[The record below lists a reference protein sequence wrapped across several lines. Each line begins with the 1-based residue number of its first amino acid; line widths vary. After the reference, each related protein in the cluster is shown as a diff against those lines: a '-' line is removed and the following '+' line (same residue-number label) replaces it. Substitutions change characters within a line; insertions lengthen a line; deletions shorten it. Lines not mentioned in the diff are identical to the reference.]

1 MQTFIRLSA
10 LAAVLVILP
19 VVAQA
24 QEQEEEQKQPP
35 ARVEVSNATRQLM
48 APVVRVP
55 GTVISRNDS
64 RISSEISG
72 RVVWVLEEGANAAE
86 GDAVARLDATQLE
99 LELKENW
106 ARIKR
111 LEASLRYENQQVGRF
126 EELAEM
132 NHTPQSQLEQ
142 AVAQRDMVEQDLAQ
156 ARVAHQRTKENLA
169 RTEIRAPFPGRV
181 VARLVQM
188 GEYANIGTELVR
200 LVDTSHVEVRA
211 QVPIGMAPYLA
222 DGQSVSLL
230 GGGLELKGPIRTIIP
245 VGDEVTRT
253 MEIRVAM
260 PRKAWVIG
268 SAVQIGLPADAPR
281 QVVAVPRDALILRA
295 DATYVFKVNSEFVA
309 ERISVTTGSAM
320 GQLIEVRGSVQD
332 GDTIVVR
339 GGERLRAGQPVEIA
353 AAANS

>member
-1 MQTFIRLSA
+1 MHTFIRLGILASA
-10 LAAVLVILP
+10 LAALP
-19 VVAQA
+19 AAAQA
-24 QEQEEEQKQPP
+24 QEREQKRSP
-35 ARVEVSNATRQLM
+35 AKVEVASATRQLM

-55 GTVISRNDS
+55 GTVVSRNDS
-64 RISSEISG
+64 RISSEIGG
-72 RVVWVLEEGANAAE
+72 RVVWVREEGAHVAD
-86 GDAVARLDATQLE
+86 GDPVARLDATQLE

-106 ARIKR
+106 ARVRR
-111 LEASLRYENQQVGRF
+111 LEASLRYENQQVGRL

-132 NHTPQSQLEQ
+132 KHTPQSQLEQ

-156 ARVAHQRTKENLA
+156 ARITHERTKENLA

-188 GEYANIGTELVR
+188 GEYANVGTELVR
-200 LVDTSHVEVRA
+200 LVDTGDVEVRA

-222 DGQSVSLL
+222 DGQSVGLL
-230 GGGLELKGPIRTIIP
+230 GGGLELSGPIRTIIP

-260 PRKAWVIG
+260 PRRAWVIG

-295 DATYVFKVNSEFVA
+295 DATYVFKINGENVA
-309 ERISVTTGSAM
+309 ERVAVTTGSAM
-320 GQLIEVRGSVQD
+320 GALIEVRGSVAD
-332 GDTIVVR
+332 GDTVVIR
-339 GGERLRAGQPVEIA
+339 GGERLRSGQEVEIA
-353 AAANS
+353 PSANS

>member
-1 MQTFIRLSA
+1 MKTLIGLGVLGVA
-10 LAAVLVILP
+10 LLAAIP
-19 VVAQA
+19 AGAQQQ
-24 QEQEEEQKQPP
+24 QEQPP
-35 ARVEVSNATRQLM
+35 AKVEVSNATRQLM
-48 APVVRVP
+48 APIVRVP
-55 GTVISRNDS
+55 GTVVSRNDS

-72 RVVWVLEEGANAAE
+72 RVVWVQEEGANVAE
-86 GDAVARLDATQLE
+86 GDPVARLDATQLE

-106 ARIKR
+106 ARVKR

-126 EELAEM
+126 QELAEM

-156 ARVAHQRTKENLA
+156 ARVAYERTKENLA

-188 GEYANIGTELVR
+188 GEYANVGTELVR
-200 LVDTSHVEVRA
+200 LVDTGHVEVRA

-230 GGGLELKGPIRTIIP
+230 GGGLELRGPIRTIIP

-260 PRKAWVIG
+260 PRRAWVIG

-295 DATYVFKVNSEFVA
+295 DATYVFKINGENVA
-309 ERISVTTGSAM
+309 ERVAVTTGSAM
-320 GQLIEVRGSVQD
+320 GALIEVRGSVAD
-332 GDTIVVR
+332 GDTVVIR
-339 GGERLRAGQPVEIA
+339 GGERLRSGQSVEIA
-353 AAANS
+353 VSANS

>member
-1 MQTFIRLSA
+1 MKTLIGLGVLGVA
-10 LAAVLVILP
+10 LLAAIP
-19 VVAQA
+19 AGAQQQ
-24 QEQEEEQKQPP
+24 QEQPP
-35 ARVEVSNATRQLM
+35 AKVEVSNATRQLM
-48 APVVRVP
+48 APIVRVP
-55 GTVISRNDS
+55 GTVVSRNDS

-72 RVVWVLEEGANAAE
+72 RVVWVQEEGANVAE
-86 GDAVARLDATQLE
+86 GDPVARLDATQLE

-106 ARIKR
+106 ARVKR

-156 ARVAHQRTKENLA
+156 ARVAYERTKENLA

-188 GEYANIGTELVR
+188 GEYANVGTELVR
-200 LVDTSHVEVRA
+200 LVDTGHVEVRA

-230 GGGLELKGPIRTIIP
+230 GGDLELRGPIRTIIP

-260 PRKAWVIG
+260 PSRAWVIG

-295 DATYVFKVNSEFVA
+295 DATYVFKINGENVA
-309 ERISVTTGSAM
+309 ERVAVTTGSAM
-320 GQLIEVRGSVQD
+320 GALIEVRGSVAD
-332 GDTIVVR
+332 GDTVVIR
-339 GGERLRAGQPVEIA
+339 GGERLRSGQSVEIA
-353 AAANS
+353 VSANS

>member
-1 MQTFIRLSA
+1 MKTLIELVVLGVA
-10 LAAVLVILP
+10 LLAAVP
-19 VVAQA
+19 AGAQ
-24 QEQEEEQKQPP
+24 QQQQPP
-35 ARVEVSNATRQLM
+35 AKVEVSNATRQLM
-48 APVVRVP
+48 APIVRVP
-55 GTVISRNDS
+55 GTVVSRNDS
-64 RISSEISG
+64 RISSEIGG
-72 RVVWVLEEGANAAE
+72 RVVWGQEEGANVAE
-86 GDAVARLDATQLE
+86 GDALARLDDTQLK
-99 LELKENW
+99 LELQENW
-106 ARIKR
+106 SRIKR

-156 ARVAHQRTKENLA
+156 ARVAHERTKENLS

-295 DATYVFKVNSEFVA
+295 DATYVFKINGENVA
-309 ERISVTTGSAM
+309 ERVSVTTGSAM
-320 GQLIEVRGSVQD
+320 GQLIEVRGSVAD
-332 GDTIVVR
+332 GDTVVIR
-339 GGERLRAGQPVEIA
+339 GGERLRSGQSVEIA
-353 AAANS
+353 ASANS

>member
-1 MQTFIRLSA
+1 MKTLIGLGVLGVA
-10 LAAVLVILP
+10 LLAAIP
-19 VVAQA
+19 AGAQQQ
-24 QEQEEEQKQPP
+24 QEQPP
-35 ARVEVSNATRQLM
+35 AKVEVSNATRQLM
-48 APVVRVP
+48 APIVRVP
-55 GTVISRNDS
+55 GTVVSRNDS

-72 RVVWVLEEGANAAE
+72 RVVWVQEEGANVAE
-86 GDAVARLDATQLE
+86 GDPVARLDATQLE

-106 ARIKR
+106 ARVKR

-156 ARVAHQRTKENLA
+156 ARVAYERTKENLA

-188 GEYANIGTELVR
+188 GEYANVGTELVR
-200 LVDTSHVEVRA
+200 LVDTGHVEVRA

-230 GGGLELKGPIRTIIP
+230 GGDLELRGPIRTIIP
-245 VGDEVTRT
+245 VGDEGTRT

-260 PRKAWVIG
+260 PSRAWVIG

-295 DATYVFKVNSEFVA
+295 DATYVFKINGENVA
-309 ERISVTTGSAM
+309 ERVAVTTGSAM
-320 GQLIEVRGSVQD
+320 GALIEVRGSVAD
-332 GDTIVVR
+332 GDTVVIR
-339 GGERLRAGQPVEIA
+339 GGERLRSGQSVEIA
-353 AAANS
+353 VSANS